1 MKKLLL
7 FFMMLAMAVPLWA
20 GEKTVTISRNDIS
33 QLGVY
38 YCDKEGVTMTFSSG
52 MNNPNYLVEHQQVV
66 FYIRSN
72 NYVIKKIVFHC
83 LDNTTEN
90 DLDAFYWGPST
101 ISEGDVG
108 AYTPTGTYT
117 SAPGSYIGTWV
128 GGSVDSKNVA
138 FMTKGRP
145 VRFGS
150 VEITYEKEFGDIF
163 ELVKS
168 SDEIAAGNTYALVS
182 KQSSRALGK
191 VENHTGDSY
200 ESFSS
205 TPVTLLDHYQQGN
218 IDVYNKVKVT
228 DEVSLIKLERAAS
241 TTTTRPWHLK
251 VGDNYIRRRNG
262 EFTSGSGT
270 NKGYNLWAVPNL
282 PTEEFNLYFFRVSI
296 SIGTNY
302 NALLKFYHTNSEVYN
317 SSDMAIRH
325 YNGGSLFRVMD
336 SNSSTNSD
344 AIYQRVYLYKP
355 ASTYQVTTE
364 CLPDD
369 NCGYITLGSGV
380 LTDNQG
386 NSTSQQFDNVTFF
399 VGPTDGYGVGQVIV
413 TNPDDPN
420 DQGTILDPVN
430 TSDFGN
436 DYSFTMPANNVKIT
450 ANFVAPNNIFTEST
464 PADGG
469 DFNFINGYTDFNGQ
483 AMSNAGKR
491 VTFSIEPAEG
501 YSLNSVTYTNNGV
514 TETLTPDENGVY
526 TFTMPGN
533 DVTLTANYTLAPDL
547 YLLGTAMGRTYW
559 VPAGPKFNYD
569 GTNNEY
575 YLDVYFKGIEA
586 TGNQFGFFSL
596 ARRIDTGITW
606 QTAASN
612 EGNWDLT
619 KGDYRLAAQW
629 NNYEVQAGS
638 TQVPL
643 YAGSSTEDNAFKI
656 PAGVYRIKVNQAMT
670 QMSIEEIPVSL
681 TFTPESGAS
690 AMLGESIDVSFTSD
704 LGTIVQ
710 GIAQPYGI
718 AEPAATYNYS
728 TTNGNTTSQVV
739 TGNSLTITKE
749 DITTVNATANI
760 GYISV
765 PGTADYEIIGD
776 LYMLGTIM
784 GRTIWAPSGPK
795 FTYDAEN
802 EQYYLDV
809 YYTGQNGALS
819 YFDFFS
825 LATHVSDFDWTQRTQ
840 TNSDWS
846 QVSGRLAATSDR
858 YPVDGNS
865 VDVPLSNDENA
876 TSHFNNSFK
885 IPSGIYRVTVNKA
898 KTLMSITEYPKHITF
913 TPAGGTEENP
923 TIVEPGDIV
932 VIDSDIQSQ
941 VNEIDRAHGL
951 AELQQ
956 QYHIKDDT
964 FTGAD
969 DDWPLEPSDRIVI
982 NREGQTT
989 VKGMIDIGFIIVE
1002 GTGVYRVN
1010 PHSISTHINPEGA
1023 GTISITSPT
1032 ATDNLEIAGQTVTF
1046 SVSSNTGYALD
1057 GVEVSIDMNG
1067 QIVPCT
1073 DNGDGTYSFVMPKFD
1088 VTINANYYAL
1098 HTISKV
1104 LIPEG
1109 VGSIIGQNYADTNE
1123 TVTFM
1128 VGTPLPPYDNYYI
1141 YSVMVTN
1148 DDTHETITWTL
1159 DGHTY
1164 SFTMPDNDVT
1174 ITVVYRHVHEATI
1187 NWTPVD
1193 GGVAGFVMPDGTLP
1207 TTRYPVEGTT
1217 VTFSVTPY
1225 PGFEVGQ
1232 INTSPSLNVTDNQD
1246 GTWSFVMPE
1255 APVTI
1260 DVTFVPDGEYQIY
1273 LVNDPTDAGSITLSG
1288 HVKVENGNFY
1298 SDGGQTVV
1306 ITPVPEYG
1314 YSVGD
1319 VTAMAANNDPVNVV
1333 SNGDGTFS
1341 IVMPTSDVTVTV
1353 HYNAI
1358 LPWNITTRVV
1368 PEGTGLINLADNQAI
1383 AGQTVTFTVTPNTYY
1398 QAGEVTVTNLV
1409 TQVTTTLTPD
1419 GNGQYSF
1426 TMPNGD
1432 VVIVANFSIDGY
1444 QIFTENNPAEGGT
1457 IELSGQVFTEGNNNY
1472 SHAGANVTVTPSPNF
1487 GWNLTGFTVTGAG
1500 SGEVTVADIGD
1511 GSYSFIMP
1519 EANVTVTANYEEAF
1533 EGVVFKRVND
1543 VSEIVEGEFYTIV
1556 AANYHYPNDSKVL
1569 NKIAPDEHFTST
1581 YVVGWAS
1588 DAYYSHDFTYVI
1600 LDHNACF
1607 FKLEDLTVSN
1617 YGRAAYAKTGNAYL
1631 GRDLFPDDSNQGY
1644 IALYNSRDDVKPFY
1658 FTGLLN
1664 GGVGSFYD
1672 YVDYQNRWRVFYDKE
1687 MGMDGTF
1694 RMQEATNYTPDNVRL
1709 YKPAKVYNI
1718 TTVVNPNEDAGSLVL
1733 GHGAQGST
1741 GAEGCRVTVTPE
1753 PNLDEGYALSSLVV
1767 TLDGTDQTVDL
1778 TYDPEGFYTFIMPS
1792 HNVTITAT
1800 FEPGYMIDWRCLP
1813 DEEYGEIV
1821 VAPAAV
1827 PGHTVTF
1834 GVWPNNEFEHAVD
1847 SLYITDTDTT
1857 VLDIEITQIDD
1868 HTYSF
1873 VMPSNDVIIWA
1884 VFGLNI
1890 QEFPLQVIEQWDEQV
1905 QDGHNVRVADE
1916 LIGVWAVKNLLWA
1929 KDQSP
1934 YKANDYV
1941 EIPTDRT
1948 DYVRQNMKLQKHD
1961 WDQSNWV
1968 ILEFEQPEDMDEK
1981 DFFANVAKYVD
1992 HKIEAGTI
2000 LGRYECDTYTVDY
2013 YGNGM
2018 LLDSVFYK
2026 GRHIIGVG
2034 NDPEAWPVVLEP
2046 ESTTSLG
2053 YPGYR
2058 GDPREEKPYD
2068 YMYNHYLP
2076 NNFLDYNIGGV
2087 FGIVVDG
2094 GVEPGEDPVY
2104 DTSANPRFFF
2114 MNPKDREVA
2123 QVWAVWLGKLKFR
2136 DAYKED
2142 HEGNRYITADVFET
2156 YEPARF
2162 EENGQTYVHNGY
2174 DLNGAFFVPDWN
2186 YNRLSND
2193 PYDYGK
2199 PGENILH
2206 TDSAYLFHVA
2216 IQTTCRSFGAPEKAS
2231 MRDGKSEFPLD
2242 HLQAKTDEPWSHYQV
2257 YPLDLGENSIIT
2269 GVREI
2274 MPRESTE
2281 IDSIRY
2287 YNIMGQESDVP
2298 FDGINIRVIRYK
2310 DGSMISK
2317 KILR

>member
-20 GEKTVTISRNDIS
+20 SEHTVTIHRGEELFNEVQDGV
-33 QLGVY
+33 LVY
-38 YCDKEGVTMTFSSG
+38 YCVKDGIMMTFSG
-52 MNNPNYLVEHQQVV
+52 GLDNENFLVERHAKTFEVRSAN
-66 FYIRSN
+66 YI
-72 NYVIKKIVFHC
+72 ITKIVFHC
-83 LDNTTEN
+83 VDNTTQDN
-90 DLDAFYWGPST
+90 LDCFYWGPTT
-101 ISEGDVG
+101 ISQVSNFTYPGQLG
-108 AYTPTGTYT
+108 NYTVTNNGYDGVWTGQT
-117 SAPGSYIGTWV
+117 A
-128 GGSVDSKNVA
+128 A
-138 FMTKGRP
+138 FMFTTADGKP

-150 VEITYEKEFGDIF
+150 VDITYNKLDGDIF
-163 ELVKS
+163 DLVTNNNQIQEGKTYVIVS
-168 SDEIAAGNTYALVS
+168 QNYDKVMRFKKTDDASYPMTDIVEWMNTD
-182 KQSSRALGK
+182 K
-191 VENHTGDSY
+191 T
-200 ESFSS
+200 
-205 TPVTLLDHYQQGN
+205 
-218 IDVYNKVKVT
+218 KVKV
-228 DEVSLIKLERAAS
+228 DGNACLFKMENLKDS
-241 TTTTRPWHLK
+241 TIGSNTRK
-251 VGDNYIRRRNG
+251 VAWFNTLNGYIREN
-262 EFTSGSGT
+262 SGT
-270 NKGYNLWAVPNL
+270 NAGYLQNTNRVNDFARAIMYISNNAYNYLCWFKSGTGDATHPIRYDYSNSKLLKIMNYSDEGTRVWLYKLAESYNVYTQCT
-282 PTEEFNLYFFRVSI
+282 PTNGGNISI
-296 SIGTNY
+296 SDGVVEGKSQQYEIVSFTVAPSGGYGIGTVTV
-302 NALLKFYHTNSEVYN
+302 TNSTTGVVETLDPTST
-317 SSDMAIRH
+317 SSD
-325 YNGGSLFRVMD
+325 
-336 SNSSTNSD
+336 
-344 AIYQRVYLYKP
+344 
-355 ASTYQVTTE
+355 
-364 CLPDD
+364 
-369 NCGYITLGSGV
+369 
-380 LTDNQG
+380 G
-386 NSTSQQFDNVTFF
+386 NV
-399 VGPTDGYGVGQVIV
+399 
-413 TNPDDPN
+413 
-420 DQGTILDPVN
+420 
-430 TSDFGN
+430 
-436 DYSFTMPANNVKIT
+436 YSFEMPAADVTIT
-450 ANFVAPNNIFTEST
+450 ANFNPAYEIHTVSNPTGGGSFEFISGYTEYNSNTMSTQGQTVTFKPVA
-464 PADGG
+464 ADG
-469 DFNFINGYTDFNGQ
+469 
-483 AMSNAGKR
+483 
-491 VTFSIEPAEG
+491 
-501 YSLNSVTYTNNGV
+501 YSFTSVTGIDDV
-514 TETLTPDENGVY
+514 TGQPLNITLGADGNYSFE
-526 TFTMPGN
+526 MPGN
-533 DVTLTANYTLAPDL
+533 SVTLTANFEEANDL
-547 YLLGTAMGRTYW
+547 YLLGTVNGEKDWHPY
-559 VPAGPKFNYD
+559 GPKFTFD
-569 GTNNEY
+569 GQTQKY
-575 YLDVYFKGIEA
+575 YIDVYFKGDS
-586 TGNQFGFFSL
+586 TFNNNQGDPYGHFSL
-596 ARRIDTGITW
+596 TRKISTDPVNGWSDISDSRIYAVSHDYWVENGTVATNCF
-606 QTAASN
+606 QT
-612 EGNWDLT
+612 ETDH
-619 KGDYRLAAQW
+619 
-629 NNYEVQAGS
+629 
-638 TQVPL
+638 
-643 YAGSSTEDNAFKI
+643 AFKI
-656 PAGVYRIKVNQAMT
+656 PAGVYRITVNKALT
-670 QMSIEEIPVSL
+670 EMSIEEIPL
-681 TFTPESGAS
+681 TFNFTPESGAS
-690 AMLGESIDVSFTSD
+690 AMLGDSINVSFTSNLDD
-704 LGTIVQ
+704 LVHAINPNEVAATFRYSTDGTNPPAVQ
-710 GIAQPYGI
+710 G
-718 AEPAATYNYS
+718 NS
-728 TTNGNTTSQVV
+728 TTITQEGN
-739 TGNSLTITKE
+739 
-749 DITTVNATANI
+749 TTVNANAKI
-760 GYISV
+760 GYITAQ
-765 PGTADYEIIGD
+765 GTANYEIIGD

-784 GRTIWAPSGPK
+784 GRSIWAPSGPK

-809 YYTGQNGALS
+809 YYSGQNGALS
-819 YFDFFS
+819 YYDFFS
-825 LATHVSDFDWTQRTQ
+825 LATHVSDFDWTQRYQ
-840 TNSDWS
+840 TSNDWS

-858 YPVDGNS
+858 YPVNGNS
-865 VDVPLSNDENA
+865 VDVPLSNHPDSTNN
-876 TSHFNNSFK
+876 FNNSFM

-1023 GTISITSPT
+1023 GTISITSPA

-1164 SFTMPDNDVT
+1164 SFTMPGNDVT
-1174 ITVVYRHVHEATI
+1174 ITVEYRHVHEATI

-1232 INTSPSLNVTDNQD
+1232 INTSPSLNVTDNQN

-1472 SHAGANVTVTPSPNF
+1472 SHASANVTVTPSPNF
-1487 GWNLTGFTVTGAG
+1487 GWNLTGFTVTGDG
-1500 SGEVTVADIGD
+1500 SGEVTVTDIGD
-1511 GSYSFIMP
+1511 GSYSFRMP

-1543 VSEIVEGEFYTIV
+1543 VSEIVEGEYYTIV

-2034 NDPEAWPVVLEP
+2034 NDPEAWPVVREP

-2076 NNFLDYNIGGV
+2076 NNFLDYNIGGE